1 MTPHIEASLD
11 EIAPIVLM
19 PGDPVR
25 AENIAKKYL
34 KDYKLVN
41 KVRGELAFTGYYKN
55 KKVTIFSSGMGIPSM
70 GIYSYELF
78 KHYNVEA
85 ILRIGTAGSYK
96 KEVNVGDIILAESSY
111 STGSY
116 SYELDGKKENILYSD
131 KVINAEIENVALR
144 KEIKIKKCRV
154 YSTLSFYS
162 ECKLDKLIKK
172 QKIDVVEMETF
183 SLFKNAQKLGKKAS
197 ALLAVSDSFVTK
209 EEMTREDRE
218 KNLDELIILALESII
233 KL

>member
-34 KDYKLVN
+34 TDYKLVN

-116 SYELDGKKENILYSD
+116 SFELDGKKENILYSD
-131 KVINAEIENVALR
+131 KII
-144 KEIKIKKCRV
+144 
-154 YSTLSFYS
+154 
-162 ECKLDKLIKK
+162 
-172 QKIDVVEMETF
+172 M
-183 SLFKNAQKLGKKAS
+183 QKLKMLREEKK
-197 ALLAVSDSFVTK
+197 
-209 EEMTREDRE
+209 
-218 KNLDELIILALESII
+218 
-233 KL
+233 